1 MWHRYSIGW
10 RFERWFS
17 FSVTDVYGR
26 EVCPGGVSR
35 FKETSQRATLEDRPK
50 KAAHGLET
58 SSGGKHRWHAA
69 ETVWNQSGDVVL
81 ITLFCISGLGLDE
94 EPRCRPSSP
103 GRLLRMWALLL
114 PPAVSILLMD
124 FNRGNEVWFA
134 PYT

>member
-69 ETVWNQSGDVVL
+69 ETVWNQSGDTVL
-81 ITLFCISGLGLDE
+81 TALFCISGLDWMRNVAVDHLLLDACYE
-94 EPRCRPSSP
+94 HGRCFC
-103 GRLLRMWALLL
+103 LLRCPFCRWI
-114 PPAVSILLMD
+114 ST
-124 FNRGNEVWFA
+124 RGKGVWFA